1 LSSYIRLFFRQTLF
15 PSIIMVNAAI
25 FAALLAI
32 FPTVFTEDVTGY
44 SIRCATR
51 YGYAPLTTGTV
62 HTHWKYITTTNTI
75 CQTSVT
81 HETITE
87 TPAATSTCFETTTE
101 KSTILTTTTI
111 TPSPTYVPTPA
122 GFKPLFVVDPTP
134 IPRVKRLALGAGG
147 VFRAIKRQT
156 WPGYVAG
163 FIAYADGTDSD
174 LYKIYPHV
182 VDCNETTIINTTRID
197 VVTGTPVTILLTP
210 ATAIAMVTK
219 TLYVTN
225 TVTEVIPQ
233 ATIYAACAR
242 NNVGKSQLQFL
253 VPKNKLTR
261 PQSIIL
267 RTTTA
272 TG

>member
-1 LSSYIRLFFRQTLF
+1 MAVFSLRRAATFAFLPPNAFS
-15 PSIIMVNAAI
+15 SIIMVNTAI
-25 FAALLAI
+25 LAALLAV
-32 FPTVFTEDVTGY
+32 FPTAFAEDVTGY
-44 SIRCATR
+44 FTRCATR
-51 YGYAPLTTGTV
+51 YGYAPLSTGTV

-101 KSTILTTTTI
+101 RSTILTTTTI

-147 VFRAIKRQT
+147 VSRAIKRQT

-182 VDCNETTIINTTRID
+182 VDCNETRIINTTRID
-197 VVTGTPVTILLTP
+197 VVTGTPVTVILTP

-253 VPKNKLTR
+253 VPKNTLTR
-261 PQSIIL
+261 P
-267 RTTTA
+267 
-272 TG
+272 